1 VDAVSRPEFNGDR
14 WNLELECM
22 PQADEAMHRLDAW
35 YHCEIVD
42 RAPIRFMAHNAFL
55 ETGVDYATLSPEE
68 RRMRWFD
75 VEYQVDLFE
84 RSIEGRAFH
93 GETFPV
99 FWPNLGP
106 NVYAA
111 FYGLEL
117 EFGEVTSWS
126 RPIVRNWSDVGRLR
140 LDTDNMYWEKIEEL
154 TRHALDRC
162 QGRYLVGYTDLH
174 PGIDC
179 AAAWRGMDQ
188 LCIDMVDSP
197 EQVQALAERAIAD
210 FETVYDHFDAMLK
223 ARGQPSSS
231 WMCIPSFGRMHI
243 PSCDFAAL
251 ISPRLFQE
259 YGLPILEREVQS
271 MTHNIFH
278 LDGKGVARHLDTI
291 LSVPE
296 IHAIQWVQGVGDDQP
311 IMQWMPFIKALQARG
326 VPVIVDLSKEE
337 LDDFTAAMNPEGLF
351 LWVATESEEE
361 ELALLRK
368 IERWTGSQS
377 AGGTMEEVTIDRTPS
392 ELGQFSS

>member
-1 VDAVSRPEFNGDR
+1 MQRVY
-14 WNLELECM
+14 
-22 PQADEAMHRLDAW
+22 AW
-35 YHCEIVD
+35 YRCEILD

-55 ETGVDYATLSPEE
+55 DTGVDYAELSPEE
-68 RRMRWFD
+68 RRARWFD

-84 RSIEGRAFH
+84 RSIEGRTFH
-93 GETFPV
+93 GETFPI

-111 FYGLEL
+111 FYGVEL

-126 RPIVRNWSDVGRLR
+126 KPIVRDWDDVGSLE
-140 LDTDNMYWEKIEEL
+140 LDMDNVYFKKIEEL

-162 QGRYLVGYTDLH
+162 EGRYLVGYTDLH

-188 LCIDMVDSP
+188 LCVDMVDSP
-197 EQVQALAERAIAD
+197 EQVKELAERAIAD
-210 FETVYDHFDAMLK
+210 FEAVYDRFDAILK
-223 ARGQPSSS
+223 AHGQPSSS
-231 WMCIPSFGRMHI
+231 WMGIPSFGRMHI

-251 ISPRLFQE
+251 ISPRFFEE
-259 YGLPILEREVQS
+259 YALPILEREVQS

-278 LDGKGVARHLDTI
+278 LDGKGVARHIDMI

-296 IHAIQWVQGVGDDQP
+296 VHAVQWVQGIGDDQP
-311 IMQWMPFIKALQARG
+311 ITPWVPFIKEIQARG
-326 VPVIVDLSKEE
+326 VPVIVDLRQEE
-337 LDDFTAAMNPEGLF
+337 LDDFMATMEPEGLF

-361 ELALLRK
+361 ELALLHK
-368 IERWTGSQS
+368 IEGWT
-377 AGGTMEEVTIDRTPS
+377 
-392 ELGQFSS
+392 

>member
-1 VDAVSRPEFNGDR
+1 
-14 WNLELECM
+14 M
-22 PQADEAMHRLDAW
+22 PDSEEAMRRVDAW
-35 YHCEIVD
+35 YHCEILD

-55 ETGVDYATLSPEE
+55 DTGVDYASLSPEE
-68 RRMRWFD
+68 RRARWFD

-84 RSIEGRAFH
+84 RSIVGRTFQ
-93 GETFPV
+93 GETFPI

-111 FYGLEL
+111 FYGAEL

-126 RPIVRNWSDVGRLR
+126 KPIVRDWDNVGRLK
-140 LDTDNMYWEKIEEL
+140 LDRDNVYFKKIEEL
-154 TRHALDRC
+154 TQHALDRC
-162 QGRYLVGYTDLH
+162 EGRYLVGYTDLH

-188 LCIDMVDSP
+188 LCVDMVDSP
-197 EQVQALAERAIAD
+197 EEVKELTERAIAD
-210 FETVYDHFDAMLK
+210 FETVYGYFDAMLK
-223 ARGQPSSS
+223 AHGQPSSS
-231 WMCIPSFGRMHI
+231 WMGIPSFGRMHI

-251 ISPRLFQE
+251 ISPRYFAE
-259 YGLPILEREVQS
+259 YALPILQREVQS

-296 IHAIQWVQGVGDDQP
+296 VHAIQWVQGVGDDQP
-311 IMQWMPFIKALQARG
+311 IMQWVPLLKELQARG
-326 VPVIVDLSKEE
+326 VPVVADLSSGE
-337 LDDFTAAMNPEGLF
+337 LDEFMAAMDPEGLF

-361 ELALLRK
+361 EVALLRK
-368 IERWTGSQS
+368 VARWTRSQ
-377 AGGTMEEVTIDRTPS
+377 AG
-392 ELGQFSS
+392 

>member
-1 VDAVSRPEFNGDR
+1 MQRV
-14 WNLELECM
+14 
-22 PQADEAMHRLDAW
+22 DAW
-35 YHCEIVD
+35 YHCEILD
-42 RAPIRFMAHNAFL
+42 RPPIRFMAHNAFL
-55 ETGVDYATLSPEE
+55 DTGVDYAKLSPEE
-68 RRMRWFD
+68 RRARWLD

-84 RSIEGRAFH
+84 KSIEGHNFH

-111 FYGLEL
+111 FYGAEL

-126 RPIVRNWSDVGRLR
+126 KPIVCDWDDMGSLK
-140 LDTDNMYWEKIEEL
+140 LDMDNIYFKKIEEL

-162 QGRYLVGYTDLH
+162 RGRYLVGYTDLH

-188 LCIDMVDSP
+188 LCIDMVDCP
-197 EQVQALAERAIAD
+197 EQVKELTERAIAD

-223 ARGQPSSS
+223 AHGQPSSS
-231 WMCIPSFGRMHI
+231 WMGIPSFGRMHI

-251 ISPRLFQE
+251 ISPSHFE
-259 YGLPILEREVQS
+259 KYALPILEQEVQG

-278 LDGKGVARHLDTI
+278 LDGRGVARHLEKI

-296 IHAIQWVQGVGDDQP
+296 VHAIQWVQGVGDDQP
-311 IMQWMPFIKALQARG
+311 IMQWVPLLKELQIRG
-326 VPVIVDLSKEE
+326 VPVIVDQSRCE
-337 LDDFTAAMNPEGLF
+337 LDQFMAAMDPQGLF
-351 LWVATESEEE
+351 LWIATENEEE
-361 ELALLRK
+361 ELAVLRK
-368 IERWTGSQS
+368 VERWTGSQ
-377 AGGTMEEVTIDRTPS
+377 AG
-392 ELGQFSS
+392 